1 MKYTAYSK
9 TNNINKLLL
18 EQLGLIEVVDTIVPI
33 NFDPDYEITDYDKD
47 IDKDYYFSNYL
58 KFFPDHNFVISCKFY
73 DQFIINYEQLVDI
86 EKNEEI
92 TLIDKED
99 LIQSLL
105 HLDNN
110 NPDII
115 DQYKFEVDMDILK
128 LKKLK
133 VKFINNTRKETHYEG
148 SIFSASMYIGEEFL
162 FSRIKLEAIKYNQV
176 EFYKDLLGES
186 YILML
191 ENNNKLSSFILFS
204 ALESY
209 VNYKLNNDRG
219 RLKDKIQDLYKNHFG
234 IEDISKHE
242 IYSNVLNRF
251 NESIDSRNTIA
262 HGKNDIIVHND
273 DLIKNFTAV
282 LTYIFSIEYNYQS
295 FQDILNEILKTSNS

>member
-9 TNNINKLLL
+9 TKNLNKLLI
-18 EQLGLIEVVDTIVPI
+18 EQLGLIEIVKTIVPI
-33 NFDPDYEITDYDKD
+33 NFAPDYDITDYDKY
-47 IDKDYYFSNYL
+47 IDKDYYFSNYI

-73 DQFIINYEQLVDI
+73 DQFIINDDHLIEI

-92 TLIDKED
+92 TFTNKED
-99 LIQSLL
+99 VLQSILY
-105 HLDNN
+105 LDNY

-128 LKKLK
+128 LNNLK
-133 VKFINNTRKETHYEG
+133 VKFINNTKKETHYEG
-148 SIFSASMYIGEEFL
+148 SIFSASIYIGEEFL
-162 FSRIKLEAIKYNQV
+162 YSRIKLEAIKYNQV

-219 RLKDKIQDLYKNHFG
+219 RLKDKIQELYKNHFG
-234 IEDISKHE
+234 IADISKHE

-262 HGKNDIIVHND
+262 HGKNDIIIQNE

-282 LTYIFSIEYNYQS
+282 LTYIFSIEYNFQS
-295 FQDILNEILKTSNS
+295 FEDILNEILKTSN